1 MLALIIT
8 QIIKDGD
15 LSQSKAKG
23 GQSMKK
29 MLVMKVF
36 QHFSQPTYSRKYHIL
51 VHA

>member
-23 GQSMKK
+23 GS
-29 MLVMKVF
+29 
-36 QHFSQPTYSRKYHIL
+36 
-51 VHA
+51 VHEENACDEGFPAF